1 MTCGKTRNGKKNK
14 RLISSVLLLLL
25 LVLACTVP
33 LTVTTGSS
41 QTSEE
46 VLYLEDFEDG
56 KAQNWT
62 LEGAWE
68 VLQDWQGNY
77 VLRGREHNWAE
88 YTGDSWGD
96 YTLKVRVKLVRGRL
110 HINFRTSG
118 CLRYFIGVQEDRIDL
133 NKTQP
138 CGTHRELRARERY
151 FSSGR
156 WYEIKVAGKGNKIE
170 IFVDGWAV
178 LSFTDPSPLLFG
190 GIAFETLD
198 DSEFHIDDVV
208 VLGQRPPTYGLKW
221 VKTGGPLGGLGYDIR
236 MHPQNPDILY
246 VTDSWS
252 GVNISLNGGKTW
264 FASNEGITTR
274 AGPSGDAIPVFCLT
288 IDPHNPDVIWVGTQ
302 NARGIFK
309 STDGGKTWVEK
320 TTGIIEKEGIS
331 FRGITVHPKDPNTV
345 FAAAEISSFAWT
357 PDRKE
362 RQGREF
368 DLVKG
373 VVYKTTDGGEHW
385 TAIWRGDNLARYILI
400 DPQNPDIIYVSTGIF
415 DREAANSDMRTNN
428 PGGVGILKST
438 DGGRTW
444 RVLGIE
450 NGLKNLY
457 IGSLFMHPTNPYI
470 LLAGAGNNAWRQGSG
485 VYLSINGGETWKH
498 VLSTQDQPITA
509 VEFAVADPRIAY
521 AGGPDCIYR
530 SEDEGV
536 SWYRVTSGH
545 IWGPP
550 GIRAGFPIDFQV
562 DPRNANRIFVNN
574 YGGGNF
580 LSEDGGRT
588 WVVASRGYTG
598 AQLWD
603 IAVDPGNS
611 SWVFV
616 IGRTG
621 PFRSFDG
628 GSSWEGLNF
637 DPAIYAEWNA
647 ITLNPADP
655 RIVLISDEHTGTIF
669 RSTNRGESW
678 HIVFQHPQVNAS
690 DFRQRHGFCSIA
702 FSLSNSAIVYA
713 GMRRERR
720 NIDEGRADPSFGI
733 YKSTDGG
740 ITWKEASDSRIAN
753 QNINVIVV
761 DPRDENIAY
770 AGTVKGG
777 IFKTLD
783 GGTSWHP
790 INQGLQV
797 LDIRALAIDPRN
809 PDVIYAGAENG
820 GVYKSTDA
828 GASWKHISSGMDP
841 QAAIRD
847 IVIDPV
853 NSKVV
858 YAADLRTGVYRSE
871 NGGEW
876 WIKIS
881 EGLRTRAVT
890 ALAISSDGK
899 VLYAATEG
907 EGVFRLDLSP
917 LYRR

>member
-1 MTCGKTRNGKKNK
+1 MTRGKTRNGKKNK

-46 VLYLEDFEDG
+46 VLYLEDFDDG
-56 KAQNWT
+56 KAQTWT

-68 VLQDWQGNY
+68 VLRDWQGNY
-77 VLRGREHNWAE
+77 VLRGREHNWAA

-198 DSEFHIDDVV
+198 GSEFHIDDVV

-236 MHPQNPDILY
+236 MHPKNPDILY

-252 GVNISLNGGKTW
+252 GVNTSLDGGKTW
-264 FASNEGITTR
+264 SASNEGITTR

-288 IDPHNPDVIWVGTQ
+288 IDPHNPNVIWVGTQ

-331 FRGITVHPKDPNTV
+331 FRGITVHPKDPNIV

-400 DPQNPDIIYVSTGIF
+400 NPQNPDIIYVSTGIF
-415 DREAANSDMRTNN
+415 DREAANSDARTNN

-444 RVLGIE
+444 RVLGQA
-450 NGLKNLY
+450 NGLRNLY
-457 IGSLFMHPTNPYI
+457 IGSLFMHPTNPDI
-470 LLAGAGNNAWRQGSG
+470 LLAGAGNNAWPSGAG
-485 VYLSINGGETWKH
+485 VYLSTDGGETWQRVASSEPH
-498 VLSTQDQPITA
+498 AVTS
-509 VEFAVADPRIAY
+509 VEFAVSNPNVAY
-521 AGGPDCIYR
+521 AGGAYFFGR
-530 SEDEGV
+530 SEDGGMT
-536 SWYRVTSGH
+536 WKPLH
-545 IWGPP
+545 IGTWGPP
-550 GIRAGFPIDFQV
+550 GVITGFPIDFQV
-562 DPRNANRIFVNN
+562 DPRNADRIFVNN

-580 LSEDGGRT
+580 VSEDGGKTWAVASKGYTGAQVRAIAVDLTNPMRVFAAARSGIFVTVNSGEDWDGVGFGRSATLEWNVVAIDPQNPQHVLAANNWTCAIHRSTDGGRT
-588 WVVASRGYTG
+588 WAEVAQAPGANTGWSVITFAPSTPTRVYAGTASFFSAGSFDLNRAGHGVYTSENGGLTWKAAKSGPCANAQVFGLAVHPQNSLFVVAGTANRGVLVTT
-598 AQLWD
+598 
-603 IAVDPGNS
+603 N
-611 SWVFV
+611 
-616 IGRTG
+616 
-621 PFRSFDG
+621 G
-628 GSSWEGLNF
+628 GSSWRAENQGLPVQPVVLSVALHPKDGKKVFVGLERGGLYQADTSNFAWKPSMVGMSPEATITSIVF
-637 DPAIYAEWNA
+637 DP
-647 ITLNPADP
+647 TNP
-655 RIVLISDEHTGTIF
+655 
-669 RSTNRGESW
+669 N
-678 HIVFQHPQVNAS
+678 
-690 DFRQRHGFCSIA
+690 
-702 FSLSNSAIVYA
+702 IVYA
-713 GMRRERR
+713 SER
-720 NIDEGRADPSFGI
+720 
-733 YKSTDGG
+733 
-740 ITWKEASDSRIAN
+740 
-753 QNINVIVV
+753 
-761 DPRDENIAY
+761 
-770 AGTVKGG
+770 
-777 IFKTLD
+777 
-783 GGTSWHP
+783 H
-790 INQGLQV
+790 
-797 LDIRALAIDPRN
+797 
-809 PDVIYAGAENG
+809 
-820 GVYKSTDA
+820 
-828 GASWKHISSGMDP
+828 
-841 QAAIRD
+841 
-847 IVIDPV
+847 
-853 NSKVV
+853 
-858 YAADLRTGVYRSE
+858 TGVYRSDD
-871 NGGEW
+871 GGNTW
-876 WIKIS
+876 FKMS
-881 EGLRTRAVT
+881 EGLLMRDVNK
-890 ALAISSDGK
+890 LAISADGK

-907 EGVFRLDLSP
+907 GGVFRLTVP
-917 LYRR
+917 